1 MAENKG
7 RMAGKQGRETERI
20 LRAHPFMIAAY
31 LKPYLFILL
40 LPLLRGL
47 LNYGVSGALPRLI
60 IGEAALAFLIT
71 AAAVAKWLRCR
82 LVLSKDRIR
91 IREGLF
97 LTKEA
102 MIPRDQI
109 SSLFMETRPLLW
121 VFRGIVVRFD
131 TEAGRPGKSDFDLIL
146 PLKRAPELL
155 ELLPPRPDNR
165 RPDPGQLR
173 QYHAPAFKMLIM
185 AAATSSSATGLLLA
199 APVINK
205 AGQLLGA
212 GFSERVY
219 GTLTEAAGLLETIIP
234 TGASML
240 AIILLAGFAVSFLHS
255 LITTAPFRLY
265 IKGDRFTSSSG
276 LIARRRTRFRVG
288 AINDVWIQQTPAMRL
303 LRHYTV
309 KVSVAGYGKGR
320 GETAVVIPAARQEE
334 LKGLLEDILPHAE
347 QAPIALRP
355 PARALSRFVVW
366 PVLELLAIPVAG
378 AFAAYFL
385 PDFSGFIRFTVMV
398 LMIVQAVM
406 VSLSLRRYTHGGITF
421 GSQITAYSSK
431 WFSLTE
437 MRCPGNRAGVIRIMQ
452 FPFDRIFNLC
462 RVKVTVRSESAHTL
476 TVPHLDYRQVKK
488 ALENVYKTRF

>member
-1 MAENKG
+1 MAPQKQNAVADG
-7 RMAGKQGRETERI
+7 GKVIRT
-20 LRAHPFMIAAY
+20 HPLMIVGY
-31 LKPYLFILL
+31 LKPYLFVLL

-47 LNYGVSGALPRLI
+47 LNYGTSGVLSRLI
-60 IGEAALAFLIT
+60 VGEALLAFVIT
-71 AAAVAKWLRCR
+71 SAAVAKWLLCR
-82 LVLSKDRIR
+82 LTISDDLIR
-91 IREGLF
+91 IREGLLF
-97 LTKEA
+97 VKEA
-102 MIPRDQI
+102 MIPRDKI
-109 SSLFMETRPLLW
+109 SSMFVETKPLLW
-121 VFRGIVVRFD
+121 LFRGLIVRFD

-146 PLKRAPELL
+146 PLRRGPEMLA
-155 ELLPPRPDNR
+155 LLPPRADKGR
-165 RPDPGQLR
+165 RKAGEIR

-212 GFSERVY
+212 GFSDRVY
-219 GTLTEAAGLLETIIP
+219 GTLTEAAGFLERIIP

-240 AIILLAGFAVSFLHS
+240 AILLLIGFGVSFLHS

-276 LIARRRTRFRVG
+276 LISRRRTRFRVG

-320 GETAVVIPAARQEE
+320 GETAVVVPAAGKKEIG
-334 LKGLLEDILPHAE
+334 GLLKELLPHAE

-355 PARALSRFVVW
+355 PSRALPRFIVF
-366 PVLELLAIPVAG
+366 PFLLLAAIPAAG
-378 AFAAYFL
+378 ITAARFL

-398 LMIVQAVM
+398 LMVLQAVM
-406 VSLSLRRYTHGGITF
+406 ISLGLTRYTRGGITF
-421 GSQITAYSSK
+421 GDQITAYASK

-437 MRCPGNRAGVIRIMQ
+437 MRCPSDRAGVIRVMR
-452 FPFDRIFNLC
+452 FPFDLSRNLC
-462 RVKVTVRSESAHTL
+462 RVRVTVRSESAHTL
-476 TVPHLDYRQVKK
+476 SVLHLDHKMLIRT
-488 ALENVYKTRF
+488 LEDVYKTKF